1 MEWDIFEK
9 WSDWIFCAER
19 VEISFDLWS
28 GTSFA
33 VETMG
38 LETDPWSRP
47 MGKNGL
53 VIIPDKFDPSITV
66 KLAPKAELALTWI
79 LTFFD
84 EVNWIR
90 PRLNAGN
97 IEAFLAYHH
106 AWFQRGS
113 PEYRHYVFGVPLP
126 KFSSADDM
134 SRSELEDLDPWRDP
148 SDPDN
153 KTKAQVNVVVQD
165 SEEEKAETPPP
176 NPLRKTTVKDDY
188 KGWPTHLERSD
199 SETIDLTKEVTKD
212 IQMDEEYEEVDITTP
227 TPAKKD
233 SILFLFFILTQLT
246 CLTLYIL
253 EQK

>member
-1 MEWDIFEK
+1 
-9 WSDWIFCAER
+9 
-19 VEISFDLWS
+19 
-28 GTSFA
+28 
-33 VETMG
+33 MG

-84 EVNWIR
+84 EVHWIR

-97 IEAFLAYHH
+97 IENFLMYHH
-106 AWFQRGS
+106 SWFQRGS
-113 PEYRHYVFGVPLP
+113 PDYRNYVFGVPLP
-126 KFSSADDM
+126 KFSSLDDM
-134 SRSELEDLDPWRDP
+134 SRSELEDLDPWQDP

-153 KTKAQVNVVVQD
+153 KTKAQVNVVVHD

-176 NPLRKTTVKDDY
+176 NPLRKTTIKDDY

-199 SETIDLTKEVTKD
+199 SETIDLTKEVVED
-212 IQMDEEYEEVDITTP
+212 INMDEEYEEVKVTP
-227 TPAKKD
+227 TPAKKESNLILF
-233 SILFLFFILTQLT
+233 SILM
-246 CLTLYIL
+246 
-253 EQK
+253 